1 MKSLVLFLSLSLGI
15 SSLAHAASLP
25 GFRLQHLADLEDFPT
40 SIAVDSANRIY
51 YTGANGT
58 VFRLDGAASIA
69 VATLPT
75 RGEGNSG
82 LLGMALIDD
91 NNAVVHYTTPAI
103 TYDVL
108 SRVDL
113 TTGAETIL
121 HDFACDVEFPAR
133 GVSSEH
139 HGGNPTVAAD
149 GSIYVGIGEYGGRVI
164 AQNVEWNGGKVF
176 RLAPDGTVTQ
186 YALGLRNPFDLAWDS
201 TRNRLIISDNGPDAG
216 DEIHI
221 INEGENL
228 GWPWTWG
235 HQPAIGG
242 AVAPHYV
249 FPETVAPTGMAL
261 MSGRNTLFRHGFL
274 LGAFSTKALYYF
286 PDLDARPIPDPIPII
301 EDGPGFV
308 IDVAEGAEGD
318 IFIAAGSYTGPSAIY
333 RLIAPARGDCNGDG
347 LRTSADFDALTSEL
361 GDAVSQRAI
370 DAQHGTHRGSWGCDA
385 DGDGVITASDGSEI
399 TRLLS
404 LRRRAAGRL

>member
-1 MKSLVLFLSLSLGI
+1 MKSLVLFLSLSLAI
-15 SSLAHAASLP
+15 ASSAPAASLP
-25 GFRLQHLADLEDFPT
+25 GFRLQHTADLEDFPT
-40 SIAVDSANRIY
+40 SIAIDSTNRIY
-51 YTGANGT
+51 YTGRNGSIY
-58 VFRLDGAASIA
+58 RLDGAASTV

-82 LLGMALIDD
+82 LLGMALLDD
-91 NNAVVHYTTPAI
+91 DTAVVHYTTPAI

-108 SRVDL
+108 SSVDL
-113 TTGAETIL
+113 TTGEETIL
-121 HDFACDVEFPAR
+121 RDFACDIGFPAR

-164 AQNVEWNGGKVF
+164 AQDAEWNGGKVF

-186 YALGLRNPFDLAWDS
+186 YALGLRNPFDLAWDAA
-201 TRNRLIISDNGPDAG
+201 RNRLIISDNGPDAG

-221 INEGENL
+221 ISEGENL

-235 HQPAIGG
+235 HQPAISG

-261 MSGRNTLFRHGFL
+261 MSGRSNVFTHGFL
-274 LGAFSTKALYYF
+274 LGAFSTRALYYF
-286 PDLDARPIPDPIPII
+286 PDLDARPMPAPITII

-308 IDVAEGAEGD
+308 IDVAEDANGNVY
-318 IFIAAGSYTGPSAIY
+318 IATGSYTGPSAIY
-333 RLIAPARGDCNGDG
+333 RLVPPSRGDCNGDG
-347 LRTSADFDALTSEL
+347 FRSSADLDALNSEL
-361 GDAVSQRAI
+361 GETASQRAI
-370 DAQHGTHRGSWGCDA
+370 DAQDGSHRGSWGCDA
-385 DGDGVITASDGSEI
+385 NGDGVITASDGTEI

-404 LRRRAAGRL
+404 LRGRAAGRR